1 MKKILLFL
9 FSTFI
14 LSNFSAQNFIKV
26 NNNHFTKNGNPSY
39 LIETNYGN
47 GGRLA
52 PKTENGERLKKN

>member
-26 NNNHFTKNGNPSY
+26 NNHFIKNGKPYYFIGTNYWYGGMLGTKNGN
-39 LIETNYGN
+39 
-47 GGRLA
+47 R
-52 PKTENGERLKKN
+52 ERLKKN